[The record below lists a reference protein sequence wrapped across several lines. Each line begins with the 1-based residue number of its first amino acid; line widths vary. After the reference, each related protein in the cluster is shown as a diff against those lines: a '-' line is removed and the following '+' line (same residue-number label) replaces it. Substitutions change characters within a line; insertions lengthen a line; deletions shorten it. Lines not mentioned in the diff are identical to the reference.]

1 MYDNNQYS
9 MAMTK
14 PLPYGCI
21 KKKDNPP
28 TLVEFNRIFNNL
40 SHEDTIGHLFIFDI
54 KFNNINLKTLLF
66 NELYHRTFEKNKKW
80 NRLNDQP
87 FSF

>member
-1 MYDNNQYS
+1 MYDNNQYD

-40 SHEDTIGHLFIFDI
+40 SHEDTIVYLFIFDI
-54 KFNNINLKTLLF
+54 KFHNIYLKTLLF
-66 NELYHRTFEKNKKW
+66 NELYPRIFEKNKK
-80 NRLNDQP
+80 NGIV
-87 FSF
+87 